1 MMMITGER
9 YNPHYLHQQHTYDR
23 NNPPPAVNAI
33 VCFSG
38 RGLAFIHLFTDEL
51 NSKLLIQILKQ
62 NLIEGVN
69 KLYTKGEH
77 WALLW
82 DNDSTH
88 TSAETERWLQSG
100 CTQIVHIPSHSP
112 DLNIAE
118 NLFADLTPR
127 VEKHNAKT
135 VEELKQAILQEWTK
149 TDPQLL
155 KRMSDSMVTRCK
167 EVVASS
173 GHKINH

>member
-1 MMMITGER
+1 M
-9 YNPHYLHQQHTYDR
+9 HQQHTYDK
-23 NNPPPAVNAI
+23 NNPPPSVNAI

-38 RGLAFIHLFTDEL
+38 RGLAFIHVYTEEL
-51 NSKLLIQILKQ
+51 NSKLLIQILKKQ
-62 NLIEGVN
+62 LIKGVD
-69 KLYTKGEH
+69 KLYAKGEH

-88 TSAETERWLQSG
+88 KSSETENWLQSG
-100 CTQIVHIPSHSP
+100 CTQIIRIPSHSP

-127 VEKHNAKT
+127 VEKHNAKN
-135 VEELKQAILQEWTK
+135 EKELKEAILEEWTK
-149 TDPQLL
+149 TDSQLL

-167 EVVASS
+167 EVIASS

>member
-1 MMMITGER
+1 M
-9 YNPHYLHQQHTYDR
+9 
-23 NNPPPAVNAI
+23 
-33 VCFSG
+33 CFSG

-62 NLIEGVN
+62 NLIKGVN

-118 NLFADLTPR
+118 NLFADLTPS

>member
-1 MMMITGER
+1 MMITGER

-62 NLIEGVN
+62 NLIKGVN

-135 VEELKQAILQEWTK
+135 VEELKQAILQ
-149 TDPQLL
+149 
-155 KRMSDSMVTRCK
+155 
-167 EVVASS
+167 
-173 GHKINH
+173 

>member
-62 NLIEGVN
+62 NLIKGVN

-77 WALLW
+77 W
-82 DNDSTH
+82 
-88 TSAETERWLQSG
+88 G